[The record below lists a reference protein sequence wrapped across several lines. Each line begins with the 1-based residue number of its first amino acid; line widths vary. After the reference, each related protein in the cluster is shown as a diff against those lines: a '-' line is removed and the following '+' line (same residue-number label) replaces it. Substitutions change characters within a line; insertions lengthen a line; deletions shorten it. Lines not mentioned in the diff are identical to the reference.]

1 MEPVNA
7 ILLVILLICCA
18 AIVWV
23 VKEVI
28 REKMAQR
35 PVPSYVQ
42 EAEIDREIQ
51 KLHTAPCYD
60 ELRNFARHFVDW
72 QSKRVCEYIREC
84 LEPVQQ
90 SVDDWDASGAPYTS
104 SYHYDRGKVRGYKD
118 ILKDLE
124 SGMLDKYM
132 NERR

>member
-1 MEPVNA
+1 MRRDA
-7 ILLVILLICCA
+7 FA
-18 AIVWV
+18 HGM
-23 VKEVI
+23 
-28 REKMAQR
+28 MAQN
-35 PVPSYVQ
+35 
-42 EAEIDREIQ
+42 EKIA
-51 KLHTAPCYD
+51 A
-60 ELRNFARHFVDW
+60 
-72 QSKRVCEYIREC
+72 YIREC